1 MKLVLLHSLALLV
14 TLTNG
19 QEQSR
24 PTSALAVTQLRL
36 MNADTNLPV
45 PGYDPLLDGAT
56 IDLSTLPTGIS
67 LTVEAIT
74 TGAVTS
80 VRFDFAGQTRVENT
94 ARWLMCGNAGDD
106 LFRCESNP
114 LRNGFNGV
122 IRATPRGGSRGNVAG
137 TALAVKLKIVRSVR
151 MSLNLYESPSN
162 ELIGPLVNRTF
173 IYLDETPEV
182 NIQAIFDAD
191 TLPLIGS
198 VVFTLDGKVMPTENT
213 SPYELFNSKAVDFT
227 PWEPSIGPRTIMA
240 VAYSRSGARGTVL
253 ASVFAKFRV
262 WPRKPEDDG
271 YYDDD
276 DEYGDDDDL
285 YFVGEEEEEE
295 Q

>member
-1 MKLVLLHSLALLV
+1 MKLVLLLSLALL
-14 TLTNG
+14 LALANG

-24 PTSALAVTQLRL
+24 PTSAMAVTQLRL

-56 IDLSTLPTGIS
+56 IDLSTLPAGIS

-80 VRFDFAGQTRVENT
+80 VRFDFAGQTRVETT

-106 LFRCESNP
+106 LFRCENNP
-114 LRNGFNGV
+114 LRNGFNGL
-122 IRATPRGGSRGNVAG
+122 IRATPRGGRGNVAG
-137 TALAVKLKIVRSVR
+137 TPLAVKLKIARLPR

-162 ELIGPLVNRTF
+162 ELIGSLVNRTF

-182 NIQAIFDAD
+182 NIQAIFDTE

-198 VVFTLDGKVMPTENT
+198 VVFTLDGKVRPTENT
-213 SPYELFNSKAVDFT
+213 APFELFNSKAVDFT
-227 PWEPSIGPRTIMA
+227 PWEPSIGPRTIKA
-240 VAYSRSGARGTVL
+240 VAYSKSWARGTVL
-253 ASVFAKFRV
+253 ATVFVKFRV
-262 WPRKPEDDG
+262 FPRKPVDDG

-285 YFVGEEEEEE
+285 YFVGEE
-295 Q
+295 

>member
-1 MKLVLLHSLALLV
+1 MMKLVLLHSLALLV
-14 TLTNG
+14 AVTNG
-19 QEQSR
+19 QEQMR
-24 PTSALAVTQLRL
+24 PASPLTVTQFRL
-36 MNADTNLPV
+36 MDADTNLPV

-56 IDLSTLPTGIS
+56 IDLSTLPAGIS

-80 VRFDFAGQTRVENT
+80 VRFDFAGQTRVESS

-122 IRATPRGGSRGNVAG
+122 IRATPRGRGNAAA
-137 TALAVKLKIVRSVR
+137 TPLAVKIKIVRSVR

-162 ELIGPLVNRTF
+162 ELISPLVNRTF
-173 IYLDETPEV
+173 VYLDETPEV
-182 NIQAIFDAD
+182 NIRAIFDTE

-198 VVFTLDGKVMPTENT
+198 VVFTLDGEAKPTENNA
-213 SPYELFNSKAVDFT
+213 PFELFNSKAVGFT
-227 PWEPSIGPRTIMA
+227 PWEPSIGPRTIKA
-240 VAYSRSGARGTVL
+240 VAYSKSWARGTVL
-253 ASVFAKFRV
+253 ATVFAKFRV
-262 WPRKPEDDG
+262 FPRKPVDDG